1 MIPDFF
7 AIFNINYALLLGMK
21 SAEQKKIIKN

>member
-21 SAEQKKIIKN
+21 SAERKIIKN